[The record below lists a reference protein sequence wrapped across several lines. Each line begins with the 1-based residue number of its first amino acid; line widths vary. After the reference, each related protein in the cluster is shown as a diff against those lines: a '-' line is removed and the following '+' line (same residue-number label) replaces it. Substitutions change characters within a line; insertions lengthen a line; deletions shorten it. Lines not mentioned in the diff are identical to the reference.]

1 MKVLNFSRLISL
13 LLFST
18 AFIFITGCE
27 KDDPDGFAS
36 IIGTWTSSESTIDV
50 TIDGISF
57 VDYLVDQ
64 MGMSS
69 ETADAFLAEMSDNS
83 TPTGSVEFKEDG
95 IFTSDWEDSEPEL
108 GAWTL
113 EGDVLSITVDGSTEE
128 MVFKVLTL
136 TASQLTIENSMTEF
150 EDMNQDGTEEEMII
164 KSQMGFTR

>member
-36 IIGTWTSSESTIDV
+36 IIGTWTSSETIIDV

-69 ETADAFLAEMSDNS
+69 ETADAFLAEMFDNS
-83 TPTGSVEFKEDG
+83 TVTGSVEFKEDG
-95 IFTSDWEDSEPEL
+95 IFTSDWEGNEPEL

-113 EGDVLSITVDGSTEE
+113 EGDVLTITVDGSTEE

-136 TASQLTIENSMTEF
+136 TASQLTIENSMTES